1 MISRVFFFTLSQVN
15 EPRGPVR
22 PMILDGG
29 LYVGATRDAADGF
42 VGCMRALMLNG
53 VIVDLV
59 KESRKDPYGIGLG
72 CQGKCHNNPCM
83 NGGECQE
90 GYDHFKCDCR
100 WTPFKGP
107 ICADEIGINM
117 RTDNMIV
124 YEFKGNYKSTIAE
137 KLHVGFTTTDP
148 KGFLIGLYSE
158 VSKEFLTLMV
168 SNSGHLRLTFDFG
181 FERQEVVFTDQ
192 NFLTGQYHD
201 VKVERFDQGRK
212 VMMKIGKK
220 HALRKYDQSA
230 LKTSAF

>member
-1 MISRVFFFTLSQVN
+1 M
-15 EPRGPVR
+15 G
-22 PMILDGG
+22 
-29 LYVGATRDAADGF
+29 
-42 VGCMRALMLNG
+42 
-53 VIVDLV
+53 
-59 KESRKDPYGIGLG
+59 
-72 CQGKCHNNPCM
+72 M

-168 SNSGHLRLTFDFG
+168 SNSGHLRLTFDWF
-181 FERQEVVFTDQ
+181 
-192 NFLTGQYHD
+192 
-201 VKVERFDQGRK
+201 
-212 VMMKIGKK
+212 
-220 HALRKYDQSA
+220 
-230 LKTSAF
+230 